1 MNKMY
6 IAALVA
12 TPLLAGLLGCQ
23 RETPAQHAEPSA
35 PRSATSVV
43 TPAPAADSAPAKPT
57 AKAGGALSEA
67 DGRALAQKSGCFACH
82 MIDKK
87 LTGPAWKDVA
97 AKYRGQKDAEAK
109 LIAKVAKGG
118 SGVWGPTPMP
128 PNAPRVNDN
137 DIKALVH
144 FILGLK

>member
-6 IAALVA
+6 IAVLVV

-23 RETPAQHAEPSA
+23 REQAAQRAESSPPQS
-35 PRSATSVV
+35 V
-43 TPAPAADSAPAKPT
+43 TPVATRVPAADPVAAKPA

-67 DGRALAQKSGCFACH
+67 EARALAQKSGCFACH

-87 LTGPAWKDVA
+87 LTGPGWKDVA
-97 AKYRGQKDAEAK
+97 AKYRGQKGAEDK

-118 SGVWGPTPMP
+118 AGVWGPTPMP
-128 PNAPRVNDN
+128 PNAPRVNEN